1 MADAGKT
8 ANPGADAGG
17 RPEVDEVTGYAT
29 TGHEWDG
36 IRELN
41 RPLPRWWL
49 WTFYATIVF
58 AIGYV
63 VLYPGIPLI
72 RGGTDGVLGYSTRAE
87 VQNEIDLAQQAQA
100 GRLDQIAN
108 LPIEEIKANA
118 DLDRFAVAGGRSAFL
133 VNCIQC
139 HGTGAAGSK
148 GYPNLN
154 DDDWLWGGTLA
165 DIYHTIAYG
174 IRSDHAETHY
184 SEMPSF
190 DGILTR
196 DQMTAVANYVLSLSG
211 RPHDAALLAEG
222 TELYNEPSNC
232 VSCHGEGGVGDRTI
246 GAPRLNDAIT
256 LRGDTVDEIVAQM
269 QAPLHGVM
277 PAWSGRLSDTVVKQL
292 ALYVYS
298 LGGGEAAQE
307 AAMQ

>member
-1 MADAGKT
+1 MADSGKT
-8 ANPGADAGG
+8 ANPEASPAGG
-17 RPEVDEVTGYAT
+17 PELDSVTGYAT

-49 WTFYATIVF
+49 WTFYASIVF
-58 AIGYV
+58 SIGYV
-63 VLYPGIPLI
+63 VLYPGVPLLS
-72 RGGTDGVLGYSTRAE
+72 GGNVGLFGHSTRGE
-87 VQNEIDLAQQAQA
+87 VQDAIDLAQEAQA
-100 GRLDQIAN
+100 GRLEQIAS
-108 LPIEEIKANA
+108 LPLEEIRANA

-154 DDDWLWGGTLA
+154 DDDWLWGGTLD

-174 IRSDHAETHY
+174 IRSDHADTHY

-190 DGILTR
+190 DGILAR
-196 DQMTAVANYVLSLSG
+196 PQMVAIANYVLSLSG
-211 RPHDAALLAEG
+211 KPHDEALSAEGAALYAD
-222 TELYNEPSNC
+222 PSYC
-232 VSCHGEGGVGDRTI
+232 SGCHGVDGEGDRSI
-246 GAPRLNDAIT
+246 GAPRLNDAIALKT
-256 LRGDTVDEIVAQM
+256 DTVGEIVAQM
-269 QAPLHGVM
+269 EAPKHGVM
-277 PAWSGRLSDTVVKQL
+277 PAWAGRLSDTVVKEL

-298 LGGGEAAQE
+298 LGGGEAATQ
-307 AAMQ
+307 